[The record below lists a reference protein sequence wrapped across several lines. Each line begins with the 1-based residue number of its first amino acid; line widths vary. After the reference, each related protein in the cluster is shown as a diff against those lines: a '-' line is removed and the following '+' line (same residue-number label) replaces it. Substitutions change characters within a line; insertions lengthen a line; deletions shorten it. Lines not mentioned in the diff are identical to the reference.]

1 MAYVKRGNL
10 EKLKLGVMIA
20 DGISTLSLQMQQ

>member
-10 EKLKLGVMIA
+10 EKLNIGSNDS